1 MKRNIVFSLM
11 WGMWILALGSCK
23 KEKVAA
29 CDEEVTYESHVRA
42 IIQQNCTVT
51 GCHDGSNAMRKPLRT
66 YDEVMAVIDW
76 VERRAVIEKSMP
88 PAASGGPL
96 SEEEIRILRCWL
108 EQGTPEK

>member
-1 MKRNIVFSLM
+1 MKRYIVFPML
-11 WGMWILALGSCK
+11 GMVLIVTLGSCK

-51 GCHDGSNAMRKPLRT
+51 GCHDGSNGMRKPLRT

-96 SEEEIRILRCWL
+96 SEEEIRLLRCWL